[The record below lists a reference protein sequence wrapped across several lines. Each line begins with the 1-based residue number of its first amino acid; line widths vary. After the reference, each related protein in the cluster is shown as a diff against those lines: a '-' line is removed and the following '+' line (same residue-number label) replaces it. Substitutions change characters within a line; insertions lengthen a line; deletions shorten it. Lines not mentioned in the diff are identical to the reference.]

1 MSINEYTGSSLLIF
15 SSICLAIPGII
26 ILLTKKNYRNIRLA
40 GIAMIIVSISSIIYH
55 STGNL
60 MARTIDE
67 TIRNIFGPIFSLYA
81 IVIGNLYPIM
91 YGVISILGYHRNCS
105 VGGAEANINHA
116 LFVHLPVF
124 LGFYSFLF
132 F

>member
-1 MSINEYTGSSLLIF
+1 MDEYTGSPLLIF

-26 ILLTKKNYRNIRLA
+26 ILLTKKNYRNIRIA
-40 GIAMIIVSISSIIYH
+40 GAAMIIVSISSIIYH

-60 MARTIDE
+60 LAREIDE
-67 TIRNIFGPIFSLYA
+67 WIRNIFGPVFSLYA
-81 IVIGNLYPIM
+81 IVIDNLYPIM
-91 YGVISILGYHRNCS
+91 YGTISMLGYHRNCS
-105 VGGAEANINHA
+105 GAGGRMANINHA

-124 LGFYSFLF
+124 LGFWSFLF